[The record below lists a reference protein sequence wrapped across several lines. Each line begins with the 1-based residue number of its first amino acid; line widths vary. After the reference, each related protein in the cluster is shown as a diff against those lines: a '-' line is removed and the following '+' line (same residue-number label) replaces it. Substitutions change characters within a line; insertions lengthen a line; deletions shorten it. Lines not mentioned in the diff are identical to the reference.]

1 MNCKELSSKMR
12 AKYPG
17 SYDDLSDDELARKV
31 ISKYP
36 QYSDTTFDDT
46 KPSLAATVT
55 SAISPED
62 PNTQKGS
69 ILQRLYAGTKEMFVP
84 SYEGIKRLF
93 NPNLGQFGPSRVLEQ
108 EGKKIAGAVSSAGQN
123 IAEGIAESK
132 FGAKAPATSA
142 ALGAGISTATDITA
156 PMLTPTA
163 MQAQLSG
170 TGMKIGGSVVGE
182 PIANALKE
190 AAIDPARRS
199 LGIIKGQLTSS
210 KSGFEAIRKQA
221 LANEAASKML
231 ERGAISKIG
240 SAGKT
245 TENAFKILNEST
257 KIMDDV
263 IGKAE
268 SVGAN
273 IRQDDLATKLID
285 GLKPRLPEQQAIVT
299 KMLDDIQSLP
309 QEISLTEAKRVLKD
323 YWGTKGFDTGTVGTV
338 GTSFYRKA
346 ATILENEIKSAI
358 KNTGDDSLI
367 AAYSSANKTY
377 GASVTALRGLGN
389 KLASEMGNNFI
400 SLPST
405 IWAAS
410 RLAAGDLAG
419 TVAAVGASEGAKRF
433 GSGALANMLYG
444 ASKTATPRVPFL
456 QALVAVMKKK
466 TDKK

>member
-1 MNCKELSSKMR
+1 MNYKELSSKMR

-17 SYDDLSDDELARKV
+17 SYDDMSDEDLARKV
-31 ISKYP
+31 ISKFP
-36 QYSDTTFDDT
+36 QYSDTTFDDA
-46 KPSLAATVT
+46 KPSLAESIT
-55 SAISPED
+55 SSISPED
-62 PNTQKGS
+62 PSTQKGS
-69 ILQRLYAGTKEMFVP
+69 FLQRLYSGTKEMFAP
-84 SYEGIKRLF
+84 SMEGVKRLF
-93 NPNLGQFGPSRVLEQ
+93 NPNLGQFGPARVLEQ
-108 EGKKIAGAVSSAGQN
+108 EGQKISDAVSASGRN
-123 IAEGIAESK
+123 IAEGLVESK
-132 FGAKAPATSA
+132 LGTEFPKTA
-142 ALGAGISTATDITA
+142 AGVGAGISTVSDVLA
-156 PMLTPTA
+156 PGLTPTA
-163 MQAQLSG
+163 MQAQLAG

-221 LANEAASKML
+221 MANEAASKML

-268 SVGAN
+268 SVGAK
-273 IRQDDLATKLID
+273 IRQDDLAVKLID
-285 GLKPRLPEQQAIVT
+285 GLKPKLPEQQNIVT
-299 KMLDDIQSLP
+299 KMLEDIQSLP
-309 QEISLTEAKRVLKD
+309 PEISLTEAKRVLKD

-377 GASVTALRGLGN
+377 GASVTALKGLGN

-433 GSGALANMLYG
+433 GSGLFANALYG
-444 ASKTATPRVPFL
+444 ASKTATPRIPFL
-456 QALVAVMKKK
+456 QSLGLAMKKK
-466 TDKK
+466 DKK